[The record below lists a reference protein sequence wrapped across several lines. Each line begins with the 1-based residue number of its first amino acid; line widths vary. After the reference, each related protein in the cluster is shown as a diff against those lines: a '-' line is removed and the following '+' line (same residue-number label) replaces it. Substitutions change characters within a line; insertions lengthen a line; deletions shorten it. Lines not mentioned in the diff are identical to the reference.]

1 MISPV
6 AVSATEKVVLSKNL
20 SVPDSLTRALR
31 RADDFIKLAIVSARS
46 AIDLAPSR
54 QLLPEQIGI
63 FMGTA
68 YGPIETNFRF
78 LDTLIDDGERQA
90 SPTLF
95 SHSVHNAAAGY
106 VARLLDI
113 QGPALTMTSFSWPF
127 LTAISEARLAVDSGR
142 VRRALVL
149 GIETNSPLLEDARR
163 QLQGNKA
170 VSWQPGAVA
179 WILDTADQVSSY
191 AVLLED
197 IVLTEIPCNPDIFLT
212 RTGETWNINGLIP
225 QGSRH
230 PMAYAYALTDAVS
243 RLRYSNQDIIKWTI
257 TAPFGQAQLTL
268 RNKDFDKQ
276 GKVKEI
282 IGQY

>member
-6 AVSATEKVVLSKNL
+6 AVSATKKVVSSKDL
-20 SVPDSLTRALR
+20 SVPDSLARALR
-31 RADDFIKLAIVSARS
+31 RADDFIRLAVVSAKS
-46 AIDLAPSR
+46 VIDLAPSR
-54 QLLPEQIGI
+54 QLLPEQIGT

-68 YGPIETNFRF
+68 YGPIETSFRF

-127 LTAISEARLAVDSGR
+127 LTAISEARLALDSGR

-149 GIETNSPLLEDARR
+149 GIETNSPVLEDACR

-179 WILDTADQVSSY
+179 WVLDTVDQAGRY

-197 IVLTEIPCNPDIFLT
+197 TVLTEIPCNPDVFLT
-212 RTGETWNINGLIP
+212 RTGEAWNMDGSIP
-225 QGSRH
+225 RGSRH
-230 PMAYAYALTDAVS
+230 PMAYAYALTDTVS
-243 RLRYSNQDIIKWTI
+243 RLRYSSQNIIKWTI

-268 RNKDFDKQ
+268 RNRDFDKQ
-276 GKVKEI
+276 GKLREI
-282 IGQY
+282 VGQY

>member
-6 AVSATEKVVLSKNL
+6 AVSATKKIALSEDL

-31 RADDFIKLAIVSARS
+31 RADDFIKLAVVSARS
-46 AIDLAPSR
+46 VISLAPSR

-90 SPTLF
+90 SPILF

-127 LTAISEARLAVDSGR
+127 LTAISEARLAVNSGR
-142 VRRALVL
+142 VRRALVI
-149 GIETNSPLLEDARR
+149 GIETNSPVLEDACR
-163 QLQGNKA
+163 QIQGNKA
-170 VSWQPGAVA
+170 VSWQPAAVA
-179 WILDTADQVSSY
+179 WILDTADQASKY
-191 AVLLED
+191 AVLLQD
-197 IVLTEIPCNPDIFLT
+197 TVLTEIPCNSDVFLT
-212 RTGETWNINGLIP
+212 RTGETWNMDGLIP
-225 QGSRH
+225 YDSRH

-243 RLRYSNQDIIKWTI
+243 RLRYSNQNIIKWTI

-268 RNKDFDKQ
+268 RNRNSAE
-276 GKVKEI
+276 KEHREFV
-282 IGQY
+282 